1 MIVTHNISI
10 DLRDLGVVPRIDAT
24 QDDQYTRNLA
34 ITLLE
39 GGEIWN
45 IPEDA
50 AAVIRYCKS
59 DGVGGEYDT
68 LPDGAPAWWV
78 EENVLGLALAPQVL
92 TVPGMTMLSAS
103 LIREEQVIS
112 IFNVAIHVRPRVQG
126 IAGESAA
133 YYNVAGFL
141 PGPLKAEAGQYLRVA
156 QVNAEGRVV
165 ALEGAAGGGGEVPG
179 KLPRLFFGGALPQTK
194 EEVGMFW
201 RYVSADLDIS
211 GWCTTKAQGNSSLA
225 YPKKNQTVKLY
236 TEENCEEKQKLNFRG
251 WGLQNKFCCKANW
264 IDLTHAR
271 NIVSARLWADVVKS
285 RDNYENLPQELRSSP
300 NQGAVDGFPVKVFAD
315 GVYQGRYTV
324 NIPKDAWMANMD
336 DSLDTH
342 CILCSEGY
350 GSGCFRAEANID
362 GNDWTDEIHDV
373 VPAAIKQRWNQVIN
387 FVRNSTD
394 EEFRAGLGDY
404 FYVDSL
410 IDYHLFGLVSCGLDA
425 YGKNQIYMTYDGQKW
440 IASMYDMDSTWGLWW
455 DGSYFVPADY
465 DRSQYQDFQDGE
477 GNLLYIRL
485 EQCFRQELKDR
496 WVQLKTGVLSREHI
510 LNRFEEF
517 VELTPVEMV
526 KEDYAETTGSGLFTG
541 IPSQETNHIRQ
552 LRSFIRAR
560 HGWCDEYI
568 ATLGEKKT
576 TRYPMENGS
585 HHFTVGYAGECDI
598 TLTVSNGNHVNTNI
612 VVPRD
617 NMNANIGDV
626 SQNTNSIHNVAGNV
640 HNRNP
645 KFSLKAGD
653 VIRAVVTLSDQ
664 HTCTTAFSVYLA
676 KANGTTSKD
685 IFSGKTSAEKTIT
698 LTEDLDVGAIGMWVK
713 TAVCVLDYDL
723 ELYVNEV
730 RYI

>member
-10 DLRDLGVVPRIDAT
+10 DLRDLGVVPWIDAT

-300 NQGAVDGFPVKVFAD
+300 NQGAVDGFSVKVFAD

-387 FVRNSTD
+387 FVRNSTY

>member
-78 EENVLGLALAPQVL
+78 GENVLGLALAPQVL

-165 ALEGAAGGGGEVPG
+165 ALEGAAGGGDEVPG

-236 TEENCEEKQKLNFRG
+236 TEESCEEKQKLNFRG

-723 ELYVNEV
+723 ELFVNEV